1 MLQLKNKKYFTIGF
15 LKSLLLT
22 GSVLLTFSACKKV
35 LKEEIFPAS
44 LTVVNAINDNTSFIR
59 AYFGETNPKIYD
71 RLPSIDNG
79 KSWDYATNKTD
90 QPLTVF
96 LNNDTLNKDEPL
108 IKTRLSL
115 ESAGIYTHFIYGSP
129 TQVKEKTTKDDL
141 PRRSQQD
148 SSAQLRIINLYES
161 RAIDVVQLEPAGGT
175 IVSDLKYEQLSAF
188 IRVPIDRNFQ
198 EFRFQIK
205 DHETGSTLAIL
216 IDVNMNWDGALN
228 SNWLFKARTMVVNGK
243 WTGTGNSSAKVTTI
257 GHF

>member
-1 MLQLKNKKYFTIGF
+1 MLQLKNKKYFTIRF
-15 LKSLLLT
+15 LKTLLLI

-44 LTVVNAINDNTSFIR
+44 LTVVNAINDNTSFMR
-59 AYFGETNPKIYD
+59 VYFGETNPKIYN
-71 RLPSIDNG
+71 RLASIDNG

-129 TQVKEKTTKDDL
+129 TQVKEKTIKEDL
-141 PRRSQQD
+141 PQRSLQD
-148 SSAQLRIINLYES
+148 SSAQLRIINLYENS
-161 RAIDVVQLEPAGGT
+161 AIDVVQLEPAGGT

-188 IRVPIDRNFQ
+188 IRVPIDRNFKQ
-198 EFRFQIK
+198 FRFQIK
-205 DHETGSTLAIL
+205 DHETGSILAIL
-216 IDVNMNWDGALN
+216 VDDNTDFYGAFN
-228 SNWLFKARTMVVNGK
+228 PNWLFKTRTMLVNGK
-243 WTGTGNSSAKVTTI
+243 WTGAGNSSATVTTI